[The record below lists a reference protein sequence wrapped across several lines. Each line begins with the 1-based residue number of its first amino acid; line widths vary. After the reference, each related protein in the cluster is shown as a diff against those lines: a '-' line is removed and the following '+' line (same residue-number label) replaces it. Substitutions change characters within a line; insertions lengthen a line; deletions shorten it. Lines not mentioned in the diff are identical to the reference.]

1 MQHKHSLW
9 KWIAVLTLG
18 AILLT
23 ACGGTTP
30 APADTAVPGTPQV
43 IVVSPTPG
51 PEATV
56 APKPKG
62 EITIWMWKPAMDPI
76 INSGVEASFKE
87 AYPDIKI
94 NWVVYGTNDVYQKLP
109 LTLSAGTGAPDIA
122 LVEDSNLGAF
132 VALGGLADL
141 TDRVAPFKDQMNKYK
156 WDAASLNGKV
166 YAQPWDSGPVVM
178 YYRRDV
184 FKAAGLSD
192 DPVEVSKQFATWD
205 SYLAACKTI
214 FEKTQ
219 TPCLM
224 QNKANNDARLYEM
237 MLWQQGLGYYNKDGK
252 VTIDSAE
259 NAATLEKLGEFWKA
273 NNGKLVADE
282 ANWTDPWYGRF
293 KSLEL
298 TKTVATHVEA
308 AWMGGNFKTWIA
320 AEAAGK
326 WGVAEMPAMAAGQ
339 ARSSNDGGSSFVIPD
354 QSKNKDAAWAFVQF
368 ITTVVSSQ
376 NRIFAYSDIFPSYEP
391 AYADALFSEPDS
403 YFAGENVRA
412 YYLKASKIVPTGYV
426 YGQYYSMMHGY
437 VQTAIQKFA
446 TGAASAADALKE
458 AADNVRQ
465 QSGMP

>member
-9 KWIAVLTLG
+9 KWFAVLTLG

-30 APADTAVPGTPQV
+30 APADTAVAASPQV
-43 IVVSPTPG
+43 IVVSPTAG
-51 PEATV
+51 PTPTP

-62 EITIWMWKPAMDPI
+62 EITVWIWKAAMDPI
-76 INSGVEASFKE
+76 VNSGVEKSFEE
-87 AYPDIKI
+87 AYPDIKV
-94 NWVVYGTNDVYQKLP
+94 NYVQYGTNDVYQKLP
-109 LTLSAGTGAPDIA
+109 LTLSAGTGAPDVS
-122 LVEDSNLGAF
+122 LVEDSNLAPF
-132 VALGGLADL
+132 VYLGGLADL
-141 TDRVAPFKDQMNKYK
+141 TDRVAPFKDQMNAYK
-156 WDAASLNGKV
+156 WATASKDNKI
-166 YAQPWDSGPVVM
+166 YAMPWDSGPVVM

-192 DPVEVSKQFATWD
+192 NPEDVSKAFATWD
-205 SYLAACKTI
+205 DYLATCKTI
-214 FEKTQ
+214 NEKTK
-219 TPCLM
+219 TPCFM

-237 MLWQQGLGYYNKDGK
+237 MLWQQGLGYFNKDGK

-273 NNGKLVADE
+273 GLLADE

-293 KSLEL
+293 TSTDL

-308 AWMGGNFKTWIA
+308 AWMGGNFKTWI
-320 AEAAGK
+320 GSPPNV
-326 WGVAEMPAMAAGQ
+326 WGVAQMPAMVAGQ

-354 QSKNKDAAWAFVQF
+354 QSKNKDAAWAYVQF
-368 ITTVVSSQ
+368 ITTVVASQ
-376 NRIFAYSDIFPSYEP
+376 NRIFAYADIFPAYEP

-403 YFAGENVRA
+403 YFAGENVRQ
-412 YYLKASKIVPTGYV
+412 YYLNAAKIVPTGYV
-426 YGQYYSMMHGY
+426 YGQYYGMMHGY

-458 AADNVRQ
+458 AADNVRS